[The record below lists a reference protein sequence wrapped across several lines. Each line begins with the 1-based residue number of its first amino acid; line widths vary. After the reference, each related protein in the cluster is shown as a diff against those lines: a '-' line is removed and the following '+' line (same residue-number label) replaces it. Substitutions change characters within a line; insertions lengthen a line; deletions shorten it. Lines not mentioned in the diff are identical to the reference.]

1 MCMGFDPRVV
11 LHLCMMLS
19 RWVMYTPRISSRISH
34 NNNLVR
40 VGCPPMTNISY
51 MSNIRWP
58 YCQIF
63 HIACPVSI
71 ITDFMLTCPCRIRPH
86 ILSMA
91 IMIRIS
97 LILSTSPSHPYRRLD
112 CQLKWSYGHHLH
124 YSLCTWIWDLHS
136 HNSTH
141 WSNLTHWW
149 LMLWCWFI
157 GLFMMGTP
165 PCSCRRIPDNQSYN
179 PTLFLHTR
187 CYFSVSKLAQKPTS
201 PGLHLGM
208 QSQPGSTRYFRNYSE
223 TS

>member
-1 MCMGFDPRVV
+1 
-11 LHLCMMLS
+11 
-19 RWVMYTPRISSRISH
+19 
-34 NNNLVR
+34 
-40 VGCPPMTNISY
+40 
-51 MSNIRWP
+51 
-58 YCQIF
+58 
-63 HIACPVSI
+63 
-71 ITDFMLTCPCRIRPH
+71 
-86 ILSMA
+86 MA

-112 CQLKWSYGHHLH
+112 CQLKWSYGHYPHV
-124 YSLCTWIWDLHS
+124 SLCTWIWDLHS

-208 QSQPGSTRYFRNYSE
+208 QSLPSSTRYFRNCSE
-223 TS
+223 TSLFDWKHRNQSLGFGWLEWLEVYFTPLWCWRGEFYQNAHHMRG